1 MQETRRIHAHLAK
14 RLDEM
19 IDKTLIRLD
28 RELSQ
33 VLLIEVDLIGR
44 ISDLTISI
52 SETIQNSLIE
62 DYQLTTEK

>member
-1 MQETRRIHAHLAK
+1 MRRMNARLSK
-14 RLDEM
+14 LLDEM
-19 IDKTLIRLD
+19 MDKTLIRLD

-33 VLLIEVDLIGR
+33 ELLIKVDSALIGR

-52 SETIQNSLIE
+52 SEVIQNSLIE